1 MPDWSE
7 WSVNAHYEKTITRPG
22 DYILQVRAK
31 DLWGNI
37 SNRKSVRFTIK
48 APFIKTPVFYILSG
62 LILLSLI
69 ILVIRFRERQLRA
82 NTRLLEEKVKE
93 RTSKIEAQKEE
104 ITSSIEYASRIQRAM
119 LPVEDHFKDVF
130 SDYFILFKPRDIV
143 SGDFYWIGE
152 DDKHYFFTV
161 ADCTGHGV
169 PGAFMGTMGIS
180 TLNEIIANNRELQAN
195 TVLNIL
201 REKTK
206 TALHQTGKMGEANDG
221 MDVAF
226 CVLNKNRKMLQ
237 FSGAF
242 NPLLLFQGGELKEYK
257 ADRMPI
263 GIHYGSEKSFT
274 NHVVTVSRGDTVYI
288 FSDGFSSQFGGPDG
302 TKYKSSNLK
311 KLLSEIYYRPMV
323 EQRNILENEFAK
335 WKGSCDQVDDIT
347 IIGVRI

>member
-1 MPDWSE
+1 
-7 WSVNAHYEKTITRPG
+7 
-22 DYILQVRAK
+22 
-31 DLWGNI
+31 
-37 SNRKSVRFTIK
+37 
-48 APFIKTPVFYILSG
+48 
-62 LILLSLI
+62 
-69 ILVIRFRERQLRA
+69 
-82 NTRLLEEKVKE
+82 
-93 RTSKIEAQKEE
+93 
-104 ITSSIEYASRIQRAM
+104 
-119 LPVEDHFKDVF
+119 
-130 SDYFILFKPRDIV
+130 
-143 SGDFYWIGE
+143 
-152 DDKHYFFTV
+152 
-161 ADCTGHGV
+161 
-169 PGAFMGTMGIS
+169 MGTMGIS

-242 NPLLLFQGGELKEYK
+242 NPLLLFQRGELKEYK

-263 GIHYGSEKSFT
+263 GIHYGGEKSFT
-274 NHVVTVSRGDTVYI
+274 NYVVTVSRGDTVYI

-323 EQRNILENEFAK
+323 EQRNILENEFEK
-335 WKGSCDQVDDIT
+335 WKGSHDQVDDIT